1 MDCEVVIDSCER
13 LVADHAQPQ
22 LQRLNSTPALD
33 RIFLA
38 RQARPRA
45 ESGHL
50 KLENVIDAALRIGD
64 EKRTGYNITIEA
76 LVILAE
82 SDMTQKARQKMIAE
96 WRRMRLL

>member
-1 MDCEVVIDSCER
+1 M
-13 LVADHAQPQ
+13 
-22 LQRLNSTPALD
+22 
-33 RIFLA
+33 A
-38 RQARPRA
+38 RQIPDPLRDDPQ
-45 ESGHL
+45 
-50 KLENVIDAALRIGD
+50 ENVIDAALRIGD